1 MVSMNFNARKR
12 KVGTKITLNLYDLSP
27 SNSYLFPIGL
37 GIHHSGIEITGT
49 EYTFASGS
57 GIFSHSPRE
66 ANGAIF
72 RESIELGLFDGGNHE
87 VDKILSHLREEF
99 HGDTYNIISKNCNHF
114 SNSFA
119 FALLKKPI
127 PSYINRVA
135 SIGNICSCLLP
146 KEFAPVSQPSSG
158 YLVQAPSGAA
168 SIQRQ
173 NKNQSFFSGSGIKLG
188 SGNESGAFSFSAME
202 KVEDLNLTDR
212 RERARLA
219 AISRLNKN
227 PLN

>member
-27 SNSYLFPIGL
+27 ANSYLFPIGL

-87 VDKILSHLREEF
+87 VDKILNKSLERRISWRHLQHYFKELQPFFEFICICIIEEAYTF
-99 HGDTYNIISKNCNHF
+99 IYKS
-114 SNSFA
+114 
-119 FALLKKPI
+119 
-127 PSYINRVA
+127 R
-135 SIGNICSCLLP
+135 CL
-146 KEFAPVSQPSSG
+146 
-158 YLVQAPSGAA
+158 
-168 SIQRQ
+168 
-173 NKNQSFFSGSGIKLG
+173 
-188 SGNESGAFSFSAME
+188 
-202 KVEDLNLTDR
+202 DR
-212 RERARLA
+212 
-219 AISRLNKN
+219 
-227 PLN
+227 